1 MEQTQVVLVAHLLAA
16 AIQQL
21 AAHNNE
27 QRWRSN
33 EVVMDQTSE
42 HEAYHERTIELLE
55 QNANLVGDIAIISNA
70 MLGVFICIGVII
82 IWQLR
87 KVGE

>member
-1 MEQTQVVLVAHLLAA
+1 
-16 AIQQL
+16 
-21 AAHNNE
+21 
-27 QRWRSN
+27 
-33 EVVMDQTSE
+33 MDNTSE
-42 HEAYHERTIELLE
+42 HEAYHQRTIELLE
-55 QNANLVGDIAIISNA
+55 LNANLVGDIAIISNA